1 MPFQKARRVGSC
13 QGTPAIVLEPGKCYD
28 LLPEVTHVLIRP
40 DGNNM
45 ARISFWQIPCHSDLK
60 PKNRAGKYFYR
71 PEGAVECQPRVD
83 RNPAGFQYEVRWI
96 FS

>member
-1 MPFQKARRVGSC
+1 MPFKEARRVGSR

-28 LLPEVTHVLIRP
+28 VPGEATHVLVRP
-40 DGNNM
+40 DGNSI
-45 ARISFWQIPCHSDLK
+45 ARISFWQISRHSDLK

-71 PEGAVECQPRVD
+71 PEGAVKCRIEAD
-83 RNPAGFQYEVRWI
+83 RNPTGFQYEARWI